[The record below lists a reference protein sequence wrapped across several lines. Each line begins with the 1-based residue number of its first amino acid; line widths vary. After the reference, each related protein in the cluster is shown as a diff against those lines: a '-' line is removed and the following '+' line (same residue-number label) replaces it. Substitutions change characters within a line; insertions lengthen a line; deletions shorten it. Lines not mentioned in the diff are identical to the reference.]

1 MPSNVKKSV
10 SLTFLTSVASKNGKF
25 LKNCNP
31 NILPP
36 SVLAKT
42 CISAFKAHNL
52 GFLSLMAR
60 GQVKNKILHYAGPNS
75 ELDRSPQAP
84 ADAQKCRFLTWTRKN
99 TFFGIYQPKYQKN
112 WICQENGIA
121 NVLEVSELAKTAVTM
136 SGWES
141 WCIDQPDPVPVVTN

>member
-42 CISAFKAHNL
+42 CISAFNAHNL
-52 GFLSLMAR
+52 GFLSLMDC

-75 ELDRSPQAP
+75 EFDRSPQAP
-84 ADAQKCRFLTWTRKN
+84 ANAQKCRFLTWTWKN
-99 TFFGIYQPKYQKN
+99 TFFGIYQPGAPKKLDMPRKWDRKCFRCVRNSQNRSDHVRLGKLVYRP
-112 WICQENGIA
+112 
-121 NVLEVSELAKTAVTM
+121 T
-136 SGWES
+136 
-141 WCIDQPDPVPVVTN
+141 